1 MAESRSDPLIAG
13 IRRLGE
19 ARVEFGRVAERLH
32 AGEWVAAP
40 GPAGEEPALVVIA
53 PEQVLLSEAELPE
66 LPLRRL
72 SEVERA
78 RLPELFELALRLARQ
93 AAAVIGELKE
103 PLRFLGVR
111 VTLDGSAI
119 VEYWEKEGR
128 LPAADIAARLSE
140 RLGRPVHL
148 VASTGER
155 PRALFGGPGRLGGEA
170 LDLVE
175 LARRR
180 LGVLPGEVPPRP
192 GGYPRLGSRVATP
205 LGDGVVRSVS
215 TRHRTVSV
223 ELEDGTRHDVP
234 LDQVVPGV
242 R

>member
-1 MAESRSDPLIAG
+1 MAEPRPEPLIAG

-19 ARVEFGRVAERLH
+19 ARVEFGRVAERPH

-40 GPAGEEPALVVIA
+40 GPVGEEPALVVIA
-53 PEQVLLSEAELPE
+53 PEQVLLCEEELPE
-66 LPLRRL
+66 LPVRRL
-72 SEVERA
+72 SEAERA
-78 RLPELFELALRLARQ
+78 RLPELAELALWLARQ
-93 AAAVIGELKE
+93 AAAVIGELE
-103 PLRFLGVR
+103 ESLRFLGLR

-119 VEYWEKEGR
+119 VEYWGKESR
-128 LPAADIAARLSE
+128 LPAADIAARLSA

-155 PRALFGGPGRLGGEA
+155 PRALFGGLGRLGGEA
-170 LDLVE
+170 LDLAE

-180 LGVLPGEVPPRP
+180 LGVLPGDVPPRP
-192 GGYPRLGSRVATP
+192 GGYPRLGSRVAIP
-205 LGDGVVRSVS
+205 LGNGVVRSVS
-215 TRHRTVSV
+215 TRHRTVTV

-234 LDQVVPGV
+234 LDHVVSGV